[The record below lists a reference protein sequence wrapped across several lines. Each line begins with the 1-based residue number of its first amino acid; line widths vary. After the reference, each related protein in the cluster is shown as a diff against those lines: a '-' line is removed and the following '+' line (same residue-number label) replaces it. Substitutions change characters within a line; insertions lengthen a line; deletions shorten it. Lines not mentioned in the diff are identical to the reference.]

1 MSSRAPLASY
11 GLLSEHDA
19 AAWLGVSPTKL
30 RTLNI
35 KRRRLGTRR
44 LYDMR
49 DLQEFRDS
57 LPYEDE
63 PEEEDT
69 CDAAFG

>member
-1 MSSRAPLASY
+1 MPARAPLASL

-19 AAWLGVSPTKL
+19 AAWLGVSHTTL
-30 RTLNI
+30 RDLPI
-35 KRRRLGTRR
+35 KRRVVRSRR
-44 LYDMR
+44 LYDLR
-49 DLQEFRDS
+49 DLQDFRDS

-63 PEEEDT
+63 AEEVNT